1 MPCADQNPHDLRP
14 FAFIWR
20 AFLMHGSRKSRKRK
34 QIVGL
39 TINEIRVK
47 DGWADMIILYPKNPA
62 ILAHLPHHHGCN

>member
-1 MPCADQNPHDLRP
+1 LARILDAR
-14 FAFIWR
+14 FEKIEE
-20 AFLMHGSRKSRKRK
+20 KK

-62 ILAHLPHHHGCN
+62 ILAHLPHHHGCNRLSSARRPTSSRSIP